1 MLAVSL
7 ALFFILKIPNA
18 DVKFQVDMNLVI
30 KVNDILLELQC
41 RQILVFKPYNMD
53 LEIKMEFE
61 GRREKKINDP
71 IRECESKLVYF
82 QPSRKAFNMSYDSI
96 RVMFKQYSN
105 LCPSGVYFPLSLC
118 FLNIS

>member
-61 GRREKKINDP
+61 GRRGKK
-71 IRECESKLVYF
+71 KLMI
-82 QPSRKAFNMSYDSI
+82 Q
-96 RVMFKQYSN
+96 
-105 LCPSGVYFPLSLC
+105 
-118 FLNIS
+118 